1 MKTDRE
7 SELETCEQQRV
18 GVVKHARIL
27 ALRAHW
33 QSANRGPC
41 GPVARYGY
49 LFGARGCGVVI
60 RAYWLD
66 KQRVTHQGNMKNL
79 IDAAIETGN
88 FNTLLSAFKS
98 ASLIDM
104 LRSPGQYTIFAPTD
118 AAFKRLPAGSLDAL
132 FKDARTLKP
141 FICNHIMS
149 GVKAANDIL
158 PGELKPLEGETLRAS
173 LHGSAV
179 HINGATIVQADIHA
193 TNGVIHAIDEVLVPL
208 NPILAA
214 VA

>member
-1 MKTDRE
+1 
-7 SELETCEQQRV
+7 
-18 GVVKHARIL
+18 
-27 ALRAHW
+27 
-33 QSANRGPC
+33 
-41 GPVARYGY
+41 
-49 LFGARGCGVVI
+49 
-60 RAYWLD
+60 
-66 KQRVTHQGNMKNL
+66 MKNL
-79 IDAAIETGN
+79 IEAAIETGN

-141 FICNHIMS
+141 FLCNHMMS

-158 PGELKPLEGETLRAS
+158 PGELKPMEGKSLRAS

-179 HINGATIVQADIHA
+179 HINGATIVQSDIRA
-193 TNGVIHAIDEVLVPL
+193 TNGVIHAIDDVLVPL
-208 NPILAA
+208 NPDPGRGSLRLSGASTQVEA
-214 VA
+214 PVSRPSARPAGATFALSRNRLLGSNFVLSATMRS